1 MSEMNVYQKLSK
13 ARVELLKRPLKKSG
27 VNKYAGFEYFKL
39 EDFLPAVTEI
49 FDQLGLCS
57 FFRIEESYKESNDD
71 GVVTE
76 YPQLAKL
83 MIVNTDKTCDY
94 VTFSSEI
101 ATAGMKG
108 IQDIGAIHTY
118 MRRYLWLSAMEI
130 TEDDAVDETA
140 GKDKGKG
147 TKDSPKKDKGAQ
159 KPRKATKEQLE
170 KIQLLFM
177 HKESRLAAMMEA
189 YKINAIGELTETQA
203 ASIIKRMET
212 ESAQVSYE
220 VAA

>member
-1 MSEMNVYQKLSK
+1 MNVYQKLSK

-27 VNKYAGFEYFKL
+27 FNKYAGFEYFKL
-39 EDFLPAVTEI
+39 EDFLPAVIEI

-57 FFRIEESYKESNDD
+57 FFRIEESYKEQDD

-76 YPQLAKL
+76 YPPLAKL
-83 MIVNTDKTCDY
+83 MIINTDKPGDN
-94 VTFSSEI
+94 VTFSSET

-108 IQDIGAIHTY
+108 VQDIGAIHTY

-140 GKDKGKG
+140 GKNKDKG
-147 TKDSPKKDKGAQ
+147 TKESPKKDKGAQ
-159 KPRKATKEQLE
+159 KPRKATAEQIKRLEQLFDG
-170 KIQLLFM
+170 KGQ
-177 HKESRLAAMMEA
+177 RLGQMMEV
-189 YKINAIGELTETQA
+189 YKIHTIDELTETQA

-212 ESAQVSYE
+212 ESAQVRNE